1 MRRTITVIAIGL
13 AIVILVSGGGIAYLL
28 IFGAATPPKPLA
40 SVVQP
45 FDSIDFAG
53 LPKLEHYLARDG
65 ASLSYRTYA
74 AGERLIVLLIHG
86 SSGSSSSMHPLA
98 KALQE
103 AGITVYVPD
112 LRGHGD
118 NQPHGDVAYIG
129 QLDHDVA
136 DFVNAMHP
144 HHPNARWALVG
155 FSSGG
160 GFALRI
166 AAGPLGQSFERYLLL
181 APFLRYDAPTERGDG
196 PAGQAP
202 EEKQVWAAPAVQRM
216 IGLGLLNS
224 AGIHA
229 FDWLPVIYFAVPP
242 DKAFVTSSY
251 SWRMLLN
258 FQPDEDYA
266 ADIRAVSKP
275 MQILVGEKD
284 EFFLPDKFASV
295 FDADR
300 KDLPVTILPGLSH
313 VDLVTNPVAIHAVVT
328 ALNQ

>member
-1 MRRTITVIAIGL
+1 MVRRAITVIAIGL
-13 AIVILVSGGGIAYLL
+13 AMVILVIGGGIAYLL
-28 IFGAATPPKPLA
+28 IFGHATPPNPLA
-40 SVVQP
+40 SGGAPVG
-45 FDSIDFAG
+45 SIDFAG
-53 LPKLEHYLARDG
+53 LPTLEHYLARDG

-74 AGERLIVLLIHG
+74 AGERLMVLLIHG
-86 SSGSSSSMHPLA
+86 SAGSSSSMHTMA

-129 QLDHDVA
+129 QLDDDVA
-136 DFVNAMHP
+136 DFVKAMHP
-144 HHPNARWALVG
+144 QHPNARWALVG

-166 AAGPLGQSFERYLLL
+166 AAGPFGQSFERYLLL
-181 APFLRYDAPTERGDG
+181 APFLRYDAPTKRGDG

-202 EEKQVWAAPAVQRM
+202 DEKQVWAAPAVQRM

-224 AGIHA
+224 AGMHA

-242 DKAFVTSSY
+242 DNAFVTSSY

-258 FQPDEDYA
+258 F
-266 ADIRAVSKP
+266 
-275 MQILVGEKD
+275 
-284 EFFLPDKFASV
+284 
-295 FDADR
+295 
-300 KDLPVTILPGLSH
+300 
-313 VDLVTNPVAIHAVVT
+313 
-328 ALNQ
+328 